1 MSQEVMTSESVEDI
15 EVKSP
20 GRLLAQGRELLGFTQ
35 EQVAEKLNFRSTLVK
50 DIENDVFDRSLPA
63 TFNRGYLKNYAKL
76 VGINIDEVL
85 ASYELL
91 EDEEKQNAK
100 LQSFSK
106 GTEKQ
111 AQHNRIM
118 WVSYLILAALF
129 GLTLLWYFQNDGTVE
144 PVVPSTS
151 VAPEVTSEPAI
162 EQDLLA
168 SNEAV
173 VEAST
178 ASSETD
184 SELTDANDNVEQPAI
199 VDSDTEI
206 VTLADTLK
214 PQTNT
219 EQVEINTNDNASSG
233 TSVDST
239 SPTLVVFNFSG
250 DCWVNIYDATGE
262 RVAWGVKKSGYEMKI
277 EGVAPFQITLG
288 KPELVSIN
296 FQGSPVDLSA
306 FSKGNIAK
314 FTLPFSES

>member
-1 MSQEVMTSESVEDI
+1 MSQDVMTSESIEDI
-15 EVKSP
+15 EVQSP
-20 GRLLAQGRELLGFTQ
+20 GRLLAQGREHLGFTQ
-35 EQVAEKLNFRSTLVK
+35 EQVAEKLNFRSALVK

-63 TFNRGYLKNYAKL
+63 TFNRGYIKNYAKL
-76 VGINIDEVL
+76 VGIDANEVL

-118 WVSYLILAALF
+118 WVSYLILAALI
-129 GLTLLWYFQNDGTVE
+129 GLTMLWYFQNDGTVE
-144 PVVPSTS
+144 PVIPSTT
-151 VAPEVTSEPAI
+151 ALEVTNEQATEQGSLNADEVVI
-162 EQDLLA
+162 ET
-168 SNEAV
+168 SV
-173 VEAST
+173 V
-178 ASSETD
+178 SSEVNTQ
-184 SELTDANDNVEQPAI
+184 LANATENVEQGAM
-199 VDSDTEI
+199 DGSATET

-214 PQTNT
+214 PQATA
-219 EQVEINTNDNASSG
+219 EQAIINSNDNTIADAPI
-233 TSVDST
+233 DSAT
-239 SPTLVVFNFSG
+239 PSLVVFNFSG

-262 RVAWGVKKSGYEMKI
+262 RIAWGVKKSGYEMKI
-277 EGVAPFQITLG
+277 EGIAPFQITLG

-296 FQGSPVDLSA
+296 FQGTTVDLSA